1 LNSYVK
7 IENIAFTCT
16 SNEHLD
22 CDRLGCDTMQYH
34 GWLPTLQR
42 KTLLPTWRQ
51 VDCECSWFLR
61 NVHNHSCGY
70 MVM

>member
-7 IENIAFTCT
+7 LENVAFTFT

-22 CDRLGCDTMQYH
+22 CDLLECDTMQYH
-34 GWLPTLQR
+34 EWLSTLQR
-42 KTLLPTWRQ
+42 KMLLPTWRQ
-51 VDCECSWFLR
+51 VESECSWYFR

-70 MVM
+70 TVM